1 MSKEPEM
8 LRELA
13 KLQDSEIAH
22 GRTFPGHRDALL
34 GYGDKMMGEVDLRA
48 ILRRLEAAERVCEK
62 AGFIPCEMLA
72 RFLDNEDAKG
82 RWPSSGHDNQ
92 AQRDLRSLDAALRA
106 YRALDGE
113 ETQ

>member
-1 MSKEPEM
+1 MSKELEM
-8 LRELA
+8 LRKWCDETLNWRN
-13 KLQDSEIAH
+13 AH
-22 GRTFPGHRDALL
+22 VA
-34 GYGDKMMGEVDLRA
+34 DLRA

-72 RFLDNEDAKG
+72 RFFDNEDAKG